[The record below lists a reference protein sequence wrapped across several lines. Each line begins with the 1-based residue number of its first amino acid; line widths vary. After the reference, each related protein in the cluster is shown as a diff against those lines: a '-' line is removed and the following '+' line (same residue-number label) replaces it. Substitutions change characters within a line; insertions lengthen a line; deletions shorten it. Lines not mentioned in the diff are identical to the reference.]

1 VPSVTKF
8 ASSVCLA
15 VLALVSG
22 PAPAGTGT
30 RSPQAAQGQAQ
41 APRFTGGTEAVLVDV
56 LVTRARQTVPDLK
69 AADFTV
75 LDSGV
80 EQKVELLA
88 IESLPVSLLLALDTS
103 ASVRGP
109 ALEHLKAA
117 AKAAVASLRPADEAA
132 LVTFAHNVALGAGW
146 TNDRA
151 KLNQAIDAVVAQG
164 STALAD
170 AAFTTLG
177 LRGKGRTR
185 TLVLFFTDGDDT
197 ASWLNA
203 ADVVD
208 AARQSDAVVYGITLP
223 TPGSVITPSDDLE
236 KRLRSEPR
244 LYRGALLPILARE
257 TGGESLRATDTQNLS
272 AVFVDAVSRFNTRYV
287 LSYAPT
293 GVPASGWH
301 PIEVRVSASGVDVR
315 TRRGYVR

>member
-1 VPSVTKF
+1 MTKF

-15 VLALVSG
+15 VLALASG
-22 PAPAGTGT
+22 PAPVDHET

-41 APRFTGGTEAVLVDV
+41 PPRFTGGTEAVLVDV
-56 LVTRARQTVPDLK
+56 LVTRASQVVPDLK
-69 AADFTV
+69 SADFTV

-80 EQKVELLA
+80 EQKVELIT

-223 TPGSVITPSDDLE
+223 APGGGVTPSDDLE

-257 TGGESLRATDTQNLS
+257 TGGESLRATDAQNLS
-272 AVFVDAVSRFNTRYV
+272 AVFVDALSRFNTRYV

>member
-1 VPSVTKF
+1 VTKF
-8 ASSVCLA
+8 ANSFCLA
-15 VLALVSG
+15 LFTIAIG
-22 PAPAGTGT
+22 PIAGAPRA
-30 RSPQAAQGQAQ
+30 PQTPQGQAQ
-41 APRFTGGTEAVLVDV
+41 PPRFTGGTEAVLVDV
-56 LVTRARQTVPDLK
+56 LVTRASKAVPDLK

-80 EQKVELLA
+80 EQKVDLVT
-88 IESLPVSLLLALDTS
+88 IESLPVSLLLALDAS

-109 ALEHLKAA
+109 ALDHLKAA
-117 AKAAVASLRPADEAA
+117 AKAAVASLRPGDEAA
-132 LVTFAHNVALGAGW
+132 LVTFAHNVALGAAW

-151 KLNQAIDAVVAQG
+151 RLNQAIDAVVAQG

-185 TLVLFFTDGDDT
+185 TLVLLFTDGDDT

-203 ADVVD
+203 ADVVE
-208 AARQSDAVVYGITLP
+208 AARQSEAVVYGVTLP
-223 TPGSVITPSDDLE
+223 KPGGVITASDDLE
-236 KRLRSEPR
+236 KLLRTEPR
-244 LYRGALLPILARE
+244 LYRGALLPLLARE

-272 AVFVDAVSRFNTRYV
+272 AVFVDAVSRFNSRYV

-301 PIEVRVSASGVDVR
+301 PIDVRVAATGVDVR
-315 TRRGYVR
+315 ARRGYVR